1 MKRSTLI
8 EPTDSGEPRT
18 VGETVYRKLRQDII
32 WGQLPPGAP
41 LRSDELRV
49 SYDVGI
55 SPLREA
61 LSRLVAERL
70 VTSIGHRGFRVASLT
85 AEDVNDVMETRLVVE
100 KHALSQSLTNG
111 GIEWERELV
120 ASYHALS
127 HGPFPDKP
135 GNETEAW
142 VGYHRAF
149 HMALIAACGSRW
161 QIDMASLLF
170 DQAERHRA
178 VRARIVPKQKLK
190 RDVTSE
196 HSKIFKAALARD
208 RKNALA
214 ALEEHYRT
222 TAQHVVAALQHVPK
236 IDPNSKLNDET
247 ETTGA
252 SQGRERSGPG
262 RRKRAK

>member
-1 MKRSTLI
+1 MKRTTLI
-8 EPTDSGEPRT
+8 EPTESSEART
-18 VGETVYRKLRQDII
+18 VAETVYRRLRQDII

-70 VTSIGHRGFRVASLT
+70 VTSIGHRGFRVASL
-85 AEDVNDVMETRLVVE
+85 AIEDVSDVMETRLVVE
-100 KHALSQSLTNG
+100 KHALAQSLRNG

-127 HGPFPDKP
+127 HGPFPDRP

-161 QIDMASLLF
+161 QVDMASLLF

-178 VRARIVPKQKLK
+178 VRAKIVPKSKLK
-190 RDVTSE
+190 RDVAGE
-196 HSKIFKAALARD
+196 HDKIFKAALARD
-208 RKNALA
+208 RKSALT
-214 ALEEHYRT
+214 ALEDHYRT
-222 TAQHVVAALQHVPK
+222 TAQHVIAALEHLPK
-236 IDPNSKLNDET
+236 IDLGRQVKDKVERI
-247 ETTGA
+247 GVA
-252 SQGRERSGPG
+252 QARERSRSHQ
-262 RRKRAK
+262 RRRAN